1 MKNKLSVLKIIF
13 IIWLLLYP
21 TLSFSEPFVVL
32 EYRGHSAKEQI
43 ETDNVFLND
52 LNYSSKH
59 IVLKNETLS
68 DIMLNYYGTKSFNNN
83 ILSLAIVHFN
93 KNAFVRNNPNYLY
106 SGKKLYLPSINEIRN
121 LIIKKNKK
129 IDSKK
134 KYNSP
139 NSSQIYFFGGWSLLK
154 KLFYYVLT
162 ILIISTISKQ
172 TIAITGKEVS
182 EKIST
187 WLLTQGIEGKP
198 LFSKT
203 IVFKDC
209 GSDIQIN
216 KAYNNYKTLNVK
228 CLEKNGFNLFV
239 RIKLNKPVKD
249 TKKNKIISKATNRN
263 TKMISSKELKK
274 NKTFHTV
281 KLKRSLE
288 KNDIIKIED
297 LDLIITSK
305 PSEKSFFN
313 NKEDLVGR
321 KLKKNLKVDQLLHPR
336 HLYERFEVNI
346 GDFLS
351 IVSQMG
357 NASVAVA
364 GEAEDS
370 GNLGDIIKVKN
381 LRSGKVIKGY
391 VNKNK
396 IIRVFR

>member
-1 MKNKLSVLKIIF
+1 M
-13 IIWLLLYP
+13 
-21 TLSFSEPFVVL
+21 
-32 EYRGHSAKEQI
+32 
-43 ETDNVFLND
+43 
-52 LNYSSKH
+52 
-59 IVLKNETLS
+59 
-68 DIMLNYYGTKSFNNN
+68 
-83 ILSLAIVHFN
+83 
-93 KNAFVRNNPNYLY
+93 
-106 SGKKLYLPSINEIRN
+106 
-121 LIIKKNKK
+121 
-129 IDSKK
+129 
-134 KYNSP
+134 
-139 NSSQIYFFGGWSLLK
+139 
-154 KLFYYVLT
+154 LT

-216 KAYNNYKTLNVK
+216 KAYSNYKTLNVK
-228 CLEKNGFNLFV
+228 CLEENGFNLFV
-239 RIKLNKPVKD
+239 RIKLNKFVKG
-249 TKKNKIISKATNRN
+249 TIRN
-263 TKMISSKELKK
+263 ADMTSSKELKK
-274 NKTFHTV
+274 NKIFHTI
-281 KLKRSLE
+281 KLKKSLE

-336 HLYERFEVNI
+336 HLYEKFEVNI

-364 GEAEDS
+364 GEAKDS
-370 GNLGDIIKVKN
+370 GNLGDIINVKN

>member
-1 MKNKLSVLKIIF
+1 MKNKLSALKIIF

-249 TKKNKIISKATNRN
+249 TKKKKIISKATNRN
-263 TKMISSKELKK
+263 TKMISRKELKK

>member
-1 MKNKLSVLKIIF
+1 M
-13 IIWLLLYP
+13 
-21 TLSFSEPFVVL
+21 
-32 EYRGHSAKEQI
+32 
-43 ETDNVFLND
+43 
-52 LNYSSKH
+52 
-59 IVLKNETLS
+59 
-68 DIMLNYYGTKSFNNN
+68 
-83 ILSLAIVHFN
+83 
-93 KNAFVRNNPNYLY
+93 
-106 SGKKLYLPSINEIRN
+106 
-121 LIIKKNKK
+121 
-129 IDSKK
+129 
-134 KYNSP
+134 
-139 NSSQIYFFGGWSLLK
+139 
-154 KLFYYVLT
+154 LT
-162 ILIISTISKQ
+162 ILIISTTSKQ
-172 TIAITGKEVS
+172 TIAITGIEVS

-228 CLEKNGFNLFV
+228 CLEKDGFNLFV

-249 TKKNKIISKATNRN
+249 TKKNKIISKTTNRN
-263 TKMISSKELKK
+263 TNLISSKELKK
-274 NKTFHTV
+274 NKNFHTV

-336 HLYERFEVNI
+336 HLYGKFEVNI

-364 GEAEDS
+364 GEAKDS

-381 LRSGKVIKGY
+381 LRSGKIIKGY

>member
-1 MKNKLSVLKIIF
+1 MKNKLSALKIIF

-52 LNYSSKH
+52 LNHSSKH

-134 KYNSP
+134 QYNSP
-139 NSSQIYFFGGWSLLK
+139 SSSQIYFFGGWSLLK

-239 RIKLNKPVKD
+239 RIKLNKLVKD
-249 TKKNKIISKATNRN
+249 NKKNKIIPKVTNRN
-263 TKMISSKELKK
+263 ANMISSKELKK

-297 LDLIITSK
+297 LHLIITSK

-313 NKEDLVGR
+313 NKKDLVGR

-336 HLYERFEVNI
+336 HLYEKFEVNI

-364 GEAEDS
+364 GEAKDS